1 MSYLIED
8 PTTLSTFAA
17 GRDPGEVVA
26 PDGRVLGRFIPAA
39 EEKMSYPELG
49 VSDAELERIAT
60 DPNAE
65 WVTPEQVMER
75 LREIDRCGR

>member
-1 MSYLIED
+1 MSYLIAD
-8 PTTLSTFAA
+8 PAAVATLAA
-17 GRDPGEVVA
+17 ARDPGEVVA
-26 PDGRVLGRFIPAA
+26 PDGRVLGRFIPA

-49 VSDAELERIAT
+49 VSDAELERRAT
-60 DPNAE
+60 DPNAV